1 MDKLFEE
8 LAASGFNV
16 QYFLTAGVF
25 FIAAALL
32 LGWIGKLIFGIK
44 NDLGHAVSS
53 AIGILFIYIIT
64 VVVLMAG
71 PELNKLQAFL
81 SPLPFISIAQ
91 EQLNLF
97 IFESATFDQIC
108 TEILSMIILSFLVNL
123 LDSLLPKGE
132 KLLEWFAYRVAT
144 VVIAMAAHWL
154 VCQLLTAFLPDV
166 VVTYAPMILLGIL
179 VVMLSVGIFKYL
191 VGAAIATVNPIIG
204 AIYTF
209 FFANLV
215 GKQITK
221 AVLSTALLSGLIF
234 GLNVLGITTVSIAPA
249 ALMAYFPILI
259 ILVAVWYVINR
270 IL

>member
-1 MDKLFEE
+1 MSQIFDL
-8 LAASGFNV
+8 
-16 QYFLTAGVF
+16 LTTLEAHKDTIISYAKFIGVLVF
-25 FIAAALL
+25 GLL
-32 LGWIGKLIFGIK
+32 LLSSLFRFIFGK
-44 NDLGHAVSS
+44 KAQLNHAVSS
-53 AIGILFIYIIT
+53 SVEILCLYIINI
-64 VVVLMAG
+64 VLYSFG
-71 PELNKLQAFL
+71 LHWELFL

-91 EQLNLF
+91 EQLTLF

-132 KLLEWFAYRVAT
+132 KLLEWFAFRVAT